1 MPRPEKKQSGRRRSK
16 EWWWIH
22 EQIAAVFETLFQPL
36 ELKVLHDTRQRDVVG
51 ELRQLDVGVI
61 DTSAGEQ
68 RVHALVEV
76 QKRKA
81 KVGLN
86 DLGGWIYKRNT
97 LQAQEL
103 VAVSEKGFS
112 APVLQHVKKLH
123 PDNVRLG
130 TLHETE
136 TGFIERIN
144 STCLGM
150 ARIYDLF
157 WFASIFVQFAD
168 ADEIKN
174 IQLQGLDTES
184 NVFGSA
190 SPMDLIRE
198 MEAQHGSIP
207 AGTMHACTVNVSEE
221 TPLSYEGRPIK
232 RILITSEKQRRIWE
246 PVTHFY
252 AYDEV
257 HPNRG
262 QRGIAIVSTF
272 RVDESK
278 TGKLT
283 LVISPDPQKTTGNY
297 ARIAGQ
303 FEFIEMGS
311 AKPKRPGL
319 VRAATVGGCIGN
331 INRSCSPAISPLKPT
346 AELARKRRLGLGLLP
361 IERASPLPCPA
372 DPAPFL
378 HHGPAAKERR
388 LKIERIE
395 TRHVFLRVAFGE
407 IDHKFSLTIR

>member
-221 TPLSYEGRPIK
+221 TPLSYEGRP
-232 RILITSEKQRRIWE
+232 LN
-246 PVTHFY
+246 
-252 AYDEV
+252 A
-257 HPNRG
+257 
-262 QRGIAIVSTF
+262 
-272 RVDESK
+272 
-278 TGKLT
+278 
-283 LVISPDPQKTTGNY
+283 
-297 ARIAGQ
+297 
-303 FEFIEMGS
+303 
-311 AKPKRPGL
+311 
-319 VRAATVGGCIGN
+319 
-331 INRSCSPAISPLKPT
+331 
-346 AELARKRRLGLGLLP
+346 
-361 IERASPLPCPA
+361 
-372 DPAPFL
+372 
-378 HHGPAAKERR
+378 
-388 LKIERIE
+388 
-395 TRHVFLRVAFGE
+395 
-407 IDHKFSLTIR
+407 FSLLLKSRGASGNLLHTSMPTTKSIPIAVKEA